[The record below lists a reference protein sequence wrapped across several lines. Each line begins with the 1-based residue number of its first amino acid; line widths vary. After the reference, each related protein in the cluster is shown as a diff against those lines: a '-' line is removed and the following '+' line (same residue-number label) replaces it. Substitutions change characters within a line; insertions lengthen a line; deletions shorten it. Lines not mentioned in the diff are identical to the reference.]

1 MISDRL
7 FRYLCDSKLFP
18 LSDSWFLSLFHQRS
32 YFLFL
37 LLLFLLFV
45 LLTSSGISHHSTPFA
60 EIQYPLSPVSHK

>member
-18 LSDSWFLSLFHQRS
+18 LSDSWFLSVFHQRS

-37 LLLFLLFV
+37 IIIILIICVAHKQWHF
-45 LLTSSGISHHSTPFA
+45 SPQHSFCRTTIP
-60 EIQYPLSPVSHK
+60 PLPRLP

>member
-32 YFLFL
+32 YFLFFNYYYSYYLCCSQAVAFLTTTL
-37 LLLFLLFV
+37 LLLL
-45 LLTSSGISHHSTPFA
+45 
-60 EIQYPLSPVSHK
+60 